1 MTIIDLPVINVPG
14 GKKLKISPY
23 IVGQTIGLPCRA
35 DIGERG
41 VGTVAYSWGR
51 WVGRL
56 AHIHITISLAS
67 NLLKCTWL

>member
-1 MTIIDLPVINVPG
+1 MTIIDLPVINIPG
-14 GKKLKISPY
+14 GKKLKISPNL
-23 IVGQTIGLPCRA
+23 VGQITELPYRA

-56 AHIHITISLAS
+56 AHIHSTISL
-67 NLLKCTWL
+67 LQTC